1 VVLMKTLTENLL
13 DLSDFAWQRLRNR
26 VDGLTDDE
34 YFWEPFDGSW
44 SVRKTADGFRHDG
57 FGEDADRVPIEPP
70 PFTTVAW
77 RIAHIVDILQEDRT
91 ATWFGQEVAADDG
104 QPPVPGS
111 AAEAI
116 TALEHAYAV
125 WRGRLAALTPEVLDQ
140 PLGAIGGP
148 YADHNGTDF
157 ALHILDELIH
167 HGAEVGTVLDVY
179 RGQHSEDPVVAAL
192 LQGDPS
198 ADEIE
203 LARRQRPALVAES
216 AAARRW
222 DAVPALLGLGF
233 DVNAMT
239 KSGKSAA
246 HFAAGVGNLPILQA
260 LIDHGADLAAT
271 DSDFKA
277 TPLGWA
283 QWANQ
288 QEAADFLTSAVGNS
302 TSQ

>member
-1 VVLMKTLTENLL
+1 MRTLTENLL
-13 DLSDFAWQRLRNR
+13 ELSDFAWRRPR
-26 VDGLTDDE
+26 DRIDGLTDDQ

-44 SVRKTADGFRHDG
+44 SVRQTADGFSHDG
-57 FGEDADRVPIEPP
+57 FSQDADRVPIEPP

-91 ATWFGQEVAADDG
+91 ATWFGQEVAAADG

-116 TALEHAYAV
+116 TALEHAYVV
-125 WRGRLAALTPEVLDQ
+125 WRGRLAALTPEALDAQ
-140 PLGAIGGP
+140 LGPIAGP
-148 YADHNGTDF
+148 YAEHDGTDF

-179 RGQHSEDPVVAAL
+179 RGQQGEDPILAL
-192 LQGDPS
+192 LQDAPS
-198 ADEIE
+198 AEEIE
-203 LARRQRPALVAES
+203 LARQQRPALVAEA

-222 DAVPALLGLGF
+222 DAVPVLLKLGF

-239 KSGKSAA
+239 KSGKAAA
-246 HFAAGVGNLPILQA
+246 HFAAGVGNLPILQT

-288 QEAADFLTSAVGNS
+288 QKAADFLAGAVGNS

>member
-1 VVLMKTLTENLL
+1 MKTLTENLL

-26 VDGLTDDE
+26 VDGLTDDQ

-57 FGEDADRVPIEPP
+57 FGEDGDRVPIEPP

-91 ATWFGQEVAADDG
+91 ATWFGQEVAAADG

-125 WRGRLAALTPEVLDQ
+125 WRSRLAALTPEVLDQ
-140 PLGAIGGP
+140 PIGAVGGP
-148 YADHNGTDF
+148 YAENDCTDF

-167 HGAEVGTVLDVY
+167 HGAEVGTVLDIY
-179 RGQHSEDPVVAAL
+179 RGQHGEDPVVAAL
-192 LQGDPS
+192 LQGDPT

-203 LARRQRPALVAES
+203 LARRQRPALVAEA

-222 DAVPALLGLGF
+222 DAVPVLLELGF

-239 KSGKSAA
+239 KTGKSAA
-246 HFAAGVGNLPILQA
+246 HFAAGVGNLPILRQ
-260 LIDHGADLAAT
+260 LIDHGADLSAT
-271 DSDFKA
+271 DSDFGA

-283 QWANQ
+283 QWSNQ

-302 TSQ
+302 MNQ